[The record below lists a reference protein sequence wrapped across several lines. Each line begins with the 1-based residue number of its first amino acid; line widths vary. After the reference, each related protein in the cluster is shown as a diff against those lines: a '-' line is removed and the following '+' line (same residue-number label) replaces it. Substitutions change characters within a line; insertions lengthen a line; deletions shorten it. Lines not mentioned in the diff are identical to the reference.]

1 MCMFACVQSIEF
13 HRDFSKR
20 TMQVALNDES
30 EYSGGRLVFV
40 TGAGLLAPPR
50 PAGSATIH
58 TNKIVHGVSTLRSGI
73 RYGLFL
79 CDTIGDG
86 DVLAIYRPLRS
97 CPNLQYVVD
106 SAQKQIHFYREAV
119 SFLST
124 SSDKELYLGQA
135 KYAEYLQRLH
145 RKSKNIAKNIIA
157 GTGVEDF
164 PDFVCKIMSHVHQL
178 HPRLYVA
185 ACGKSMTEN
194 DSVIDYLGVNLVEA
208 SKKQISFMKQVI
220 SAIEFTVKGNINRYQ
235 NLITEALYA
244 YVEFLYSLRYSSSSS
259 STSEDDRIV
268 PSFMVD
274 YIWHTHMGFHFKY
287 AADCLQ
293 ICGFEV
299 DHVIF

>member
-1 MCMFACVQSIEF
+1 MA
-13 HRDFSKR
+13 
-20 TMQVALNDES
+20 
-30 EYSGGRLVFV
+30 
-40 TGAGLLAPPR
+40 
-50 PAGSATIH
+50 SA
-58 TNKIVHGVSTLRSGI
+58 
-73 RYGLFL
+73 
-79 CDTIGDG
+79 D
-86 DVLAIYRPLRS
+86 DVE
-97 CPNLQYVVD
+97 V
-106 SAQKQIHFYREAV
+106 
-119 SFLST
+119 
-124 SSDKELYLGQA
+124 
-135 KYAEYLQRLH
+135 
-145 RKSKNIAKNIIA
+145 
-157 GTGVEDF
+157 F
-164 PDFVCKIMSHVHQL
+164 PDFVRKIMSHVHQL

-185 ACGKSMTEN
+185 ASGISMAED
-194 DSVIDYLGVNLVEA
+194 DSVIDNLGVNLVEA

-299 DHVIF
+299 DHVIL